1 MYSVDNEN
9 PLVQHRCRWPCWQ
22 PPQYRDWYTPW
33 VGGKGGNFGW
43 LGGGCVTGNQH
54 CGHPVCSS
62 RQLPTHF
69 SFPSF
74 FGFFY
79 ISFQYVSS
87 VQKIELY
94 NTMVVECRKGLIGNS
109 DLADNQLD
117 HNLRGIL
124 SSRALLCG
132 SDLDIKYKYFIFN
145 RCILLKKSI
154 HSKLSNEVLD
164 HVTFFKRSS
173 PHSLKC
179 GPK

>member
-1 MYSVDNEN
+1 MGVLLATNIAAT
-9 PLVQHRCRWPCWQ
+9 RCVLQ
-22 PPQYRDWYTPW
+22 
-33 VGGKGGNFGW
+33 GNY
-43 LGGGCVTGNQH
+43 
-54 CGHPVCSS
+54 
-62 RQLPTHF
+62 QLIFLFRPF
-69 SFPSF
+69 LYF
-74 FGFFY
+74 FIH
-79 ISFQYVSS
+79 ISFQYASS

-145 RCILLKKSI
+145 RCILLKKLI
-154 HSKLSNEVLD
+154 HSKISNEEVLD

>member
-1 MYSVDNEN
+1 MALLAASPVQR
-9 PLVQHRCRWPCWQ
+9 LVHAVGWGEGGKFWVVGGWVCYWQ
-22 PPQYRDWYTPW
+22 PTLRPPGVFFKATT
-33 VGGKGGNFGW
+33 N
-43 LGGGCVTGNQH
+43 
-54 CGHPVCSS
+54 
-62 RQLPTHF
+62 
-69 SFPSF
+69 SF
-74 FGFFY
+74 FFSVLFWIFFY
-79 ISFQYVSS
+79 ISCQYVSS

-154 HSKLSNEVLD
+154 HSKHSKWECV
-164 HVTFFKRSS
+164 RSCYLLQKKFTTLTEMW
-173 PHSLKC
+173 LKM
-179 GPK
+179 KERM

>member
-33 VGGKGGNFGW
+33 VGGKGGKFCVVGGW
-43 LGGGCVTGNQH
+43 
-54 CGHPVCSS
+54 VCYW
-62 RQLPTHF
+62 QPTLRPPGVF
-69 SFPSF
+69 FKATTNSF
-74 FGFFY
+74 FFSVLFWIFY

-154 HSKLSNEVLD
+154 HSK
-164 HVTFFKRSS
+164 
-173 PHSLKC
+173 HSK
-179 GPK
+179 